1 MEEQLEKQ
9 ETSQSITI
17 PPVPPEPNMAVTEN
31 HFQSKVETMPA
42 TLSCQQKLLE
52 LDERPN
58 MLKHCDCEVGQG
70 CWRGK
75 HQ

>member
-1 MEEQLEKQ
+1 MRPKDLYKTIQNEHITQFEEQLAKQ
-9 ETSQSITI
+9 EAS
-17 PPVPPEPNMAVTEN
+17 
-31 HFQSKVETMPA
+31 QSKVETMPA
-42 TLSCQQKLLE
+42 TLSSQQKLLE

-58 MLKHCDCEVGQG
+58 MLKRCDCEVGRA